1 MTSNT
6 TSITQRISLARRSAE
21 AEAHRAALR
30 PLFLSHPAVAEA
42 LRALPAPVRKFANVS
57 ASDYTNAVFIGLS
70 LHGLRSLRDTR
81 LTRVLERFADHSWHA
96 TTHDYTFGDQP
107 NRDYEFERKVPV
119 ALPASNAHVRWL
131 KARDSHVPNT
141 FTLNVRVN
149 AYVKSDSPLCRVVV
163 TGVTEKVVREE
174 VKEIVCA

>member
-1 MTSNT
+1 MTST
-6 TSITQRISLARRSAE
+6 TQRIAQARYKAQV
-21 AEAHRAALR
+21 EAHRAALR

-42 LRALPAPVRKFANVS
+42 LRALPASVRKLANV
-57 ASDYTNAVFIGLS
+57 ASSEYTNAVFIS
-70 LHGLRSLRDTR
+70 VTLHGLRSLRDTR

-96 TTHDYTFGDQP
+96 ATHDYTFGDQP
-107 NRDYEFERKVPV
+107 NRDYEFERLVPV

-131 KARDSHVPNT
+131 DKHEHHVPST

-174 VKEIVCA
+174 TKEIVCA

>member
-1 MTSNT
+1 MP
-6 TSITQRISLARRSAE
+6 SITQRISIARRSAE

-42 LRALPAPVRKFANVS
+42 LRALPASVRKHANVS
-57 ASDYTNAVFIGLS
+57 ASDYTNAVFISLS
-70 LHGLRSLRDTR
+70 LHSLRSLRDTR

-119 ALPASNAHVRWL
+119 SLPANNAHVRWL
-131 KARDSHVPNT
+131 TRHGHHVPCT

-163 TGVTEKVVREE
+163 TGVTERVIREE
-174 VKEIVCA
+174 TKEIVCA